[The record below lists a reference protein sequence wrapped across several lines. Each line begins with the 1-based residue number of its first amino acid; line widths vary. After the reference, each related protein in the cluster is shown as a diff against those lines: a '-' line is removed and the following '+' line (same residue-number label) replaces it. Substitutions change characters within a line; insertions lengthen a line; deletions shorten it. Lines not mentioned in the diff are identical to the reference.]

1 MSLPYA
7 QSNNSANP
15 IGYRLYTVV
24 PRLLQVIDNLTNW
37 YIRFNRK
44 RLKGAAGLDAE
55 DTKAALDTLCQV
67 LFTLVRALAPFTPFI
82 TEHIYR
88 LLQPYLGDTLSEF
101 ANAKSVHF
109 LAFPTVQ
116 ESLFDEVIQRKV
128 SAMQKVI
135 QLARVARERKTIPLK
150 TPLLTLVVIAD
161 AQQLSD
167 IEELQNYVKEELNIR
182 DIVLTNDEER
192 YGIHLEARVDWP
204 ILGKKLKRDA
214 QVVRKALPD
223 LTQEQLRQYLK
234 DKKITI
240 KGIELEGSDLTIVRV
255 IAKDNS
261 NMVKEEGV
269 QYEPAFLEDMIIL
282 LDTAAHPEL
291 IDDGIARDV
300 MTRVQKMRKTAG
312 LVPTD
317 DVRMQYSVVS
327 NPEGVQFDTLV
338 STRQSQFENT
348 VRGPL
353 EPFSPSGGLA
363 ESIILEEEHILS
375 SLTLLLRLCRL

>member
-1 MSLPYA
+1 MD
-7 QSNNSANP
+7 
-15 IGYRLYTVV
+15 V
-24 PRLLQVIDNLTNW
+24 
-37 YIRFNRK
+37 K
-44 RLKGAAGLDAE
+44 

-88 LLQPYLGDTLSEF
+88 LLQPYLGDALADYPNS
-101 ANAKSVHF
+101 KSVHF

-135 QLARVARERKTIPLK
+135 QLARTARERKTIPLK

-161 AQQLSD
+161 KQQLDD
-167 IEELQNYVKEELNIR
+167 IEELQTYVKEELNIR
-182 DIVLTNDEER
+182 DVILTNDEER
-192 YGIHLEARVDWP
+192 YGIHLEAKVDWP

-223 LTQEQLRQYLK
+223 LTQQQLRQYLK
-234 DKKITI
+234 EKKITI
-240 KGIELEGSDLTIVRV
+240 KGIELEGNDISIVRAV
-255 IAKDNS
+255 AKDNP
-261 NMVKEEGV
+261 NIVKDEGV

-282 LDTAAHPEL
+282 LDTASHPEL

-327 NPEGVQFDTLV
+327 NPDGVEFETLV
-338 STRQSQFENT
+338 SSRRSQFEST

-353 EPFSPSGGLA
+353 EPIAPEGVA
-363 ESIILEEEHILS
+363 ETVILEEEHVIS
-375 SLTLLLRLCRL
+375 NLTLLLRLCRL

>member
-1 MSLPYA
+1 M
-7 QSNNSANP
+7 
-15 IGYRLYTVV
+15 V
-24 PRLLQVIDNLTNW
+24 PRLLSVIDNLTNW

-44 RLKGAAGLDAE
+44 RLKGAAGLDAK

-67 LFTLVRALAPFTPFI
+67 LFTLVRALAPFTPFL
-82 TEHIYR
+82 TEHIYS
-88 LLQPYLGDTLSEF
+88 LLQPYLGDALSEF
-101 ANAKSVHF
+101 TNSKSVHF

-135 QLARVARERKTIPLK
+135 QLARTARERKTIPLK

-161 AQQLSD
+161 PQQLSD
-167 IEELQNYVKEELNIR
+167 IEELLTYVKEELNIR
-182 DIVLTNDEER
+182 DVILTNDEEK
-192 YGIHLEARVDWP
+192 YGIQLEARVDWP
-204 ILGKKLKRDA
+204 TLGKKLKRDA

-240 KGIELEGSDLTIVRV
+240 KGIELEGSDINIVRV
-255 IAKDNS
+255 IAKENPDI
-261 NMVKEEGV
+261 VKDEGV

-282 LDTAAHPEL
+282 LDTASHPEL
-291 IDDGIARDV
+291 VEDGIARDV

-317 DVRMQYSVVS
+317 DVRMQYVIVS
-327 NPEGVQFDTLV
+327 NPDGVQFDTLV
-338 STRQSQFENT
+338 SSRQSQFEST

-353 EPFSPSGGLA
+353 EPVPA
-363 ESIILEEEHILS
+363 NVESTETVILQEEHVLS
-375 SLTLLLRLCRL
+375 NLTVQLRLCRL